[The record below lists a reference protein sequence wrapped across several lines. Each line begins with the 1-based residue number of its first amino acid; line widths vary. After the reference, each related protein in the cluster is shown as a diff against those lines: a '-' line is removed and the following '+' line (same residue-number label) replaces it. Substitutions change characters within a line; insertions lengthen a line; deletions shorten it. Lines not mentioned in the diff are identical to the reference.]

1 MNQIFMFLLVLT
13 IPITAIV
20 GGLVLGGLAIHRRT
34 RLKELAYR
42 ERIAM
47 IEKGLVP
54 SPEMDPARFERFVR
68 DTPEAGAAA
77 PRGKRRANRQRSLG
91 VMLIGL
97 AMGLATIIAFA
108 GNKPGT
114 AVGVGG
120 LIGFLGLAMLVN
132 GLLSGHQEVVP
143 SAASTTATM
152 GSSDVDQSSPGL

>member
-1 MNQIFMFLLVLT
+1 MNDIVLLALM
-13 IPITAIV
+13 IPITVIV
-20 GGLVLGGLAIHRRT
+20 GGLVLAGLAIHRRT
-34 RLKELAYR
+34 RLKELMYR

-54 SPEMDPARFERFVR
+54 PPEVDPARFERFVR
-68 DTPEAGAAA
+68 DIPDAGAAVR
-77 PRGKRRANRQRSLG
+77 RGTGRASRQRSLG

-97 AMGLATIIAFA
+97 AMGLATIIGFA
-108 GNKPGT
+108 GNDLGT

-132 GLLSGHQEVVP
+132 GLLSGQQEVAP

-152 GSSDVDQSSPGL
+152 GSSDVDRPSPGL